1 MAERRG
7 PLGQFSPKTNCNQ
20 AAEDVGGGAGEPFPL
35 NAFPEFV
42 ASITLPRVLDRRK
55 TGEKMLRGIPVS
67 QGVSRSRVVVLDR
80 TRIDPAKWGILES
93 DLAGEEERLQS
104 SLAETRRQILA
115 VQERLREAMGA
126 EEAQIFDA
134 HLLVLED
141 PMLLQETARFIREDL
156 VSAEYA
162 FHQASEK
169 YAEALG
175 KVDDSYLSE
184 RAADIRDVTQ
194 RVLSNLMGQP
204 LCSVLADLTE
214 PCIVAAHDLTPS
226 DTATMDPAMVLGFVT
241 EVGTRTSHTAILA
254 RSLRIPA
261 VLGLGE
267 AIGEL
272 NTGQSVLLDGFNGFV
287 VIDPAEQTL
296 FEYGQL
302 VDRQTSIE
310 ESLEVIHDD
319 AAETKDGHRIILSAN
334 IERAAD
340 VEGVLQCGATGVGLF
355 RTEFLFINR
364 SDLPDEEE
372 QFAAY
377 RQVAESLA
385 PDPVIIRT
393 LDLGGDKL
401 LSHVNVAAEMN
412 PFLGWRAIRLCLE
425 ETDLFR
431 TQLRAI
437 LRASAFGD
445 LKIMYPMISGVEEL
459 DAANVLLDECRGQLR
474 AEGVAFA
481 EALEIGVM
489 IETPSAAMIADSLA
503 KRVKFFSIGTNDLI
517 QYALAVDRLNEKI
530 AHLYEPT
537 HPGILRLI
545 KATVDAGK
553 AHGIWTGVCGEMA
566 GDLAAVPLLLGLG
579 VGELSVTPSM
589 VPRVK
594 MLIRSI
600 EMSQARE
607 LAEFALGSESPK
619 QILARAEALAKAA
632 VPSFFEVLTD

>member
-1 MAERRG
+1 MA
-7 PLGQFSPKTNCNQ
+7 QFSLKTNLNQ
-20 AAEDVGGGAGEPFPL
+20 AAEDANGGASETFSV
-35 NAFPEFV
+35 NAFPEFG

-67 QGVSRSRVVVLDR
+67 HGVSRSQVVVLDR
-80 TRIDPAKWGILES
+80 TRIDPAKSGILES
-93 DLAGEEERLQS
+93 ELAGEENRLQA

-115 VQERLREAMGA
+115 MQERLREAMGA
-126 EEAQIFDA
+126 EEAQIFEA

-141 PMLLQETARFIREDL
+141 PMLLKEVSQFIRENL
-156 VSAEYA
+156 VTAEFA
-162 FHQASEK
+162 FHEASEK

-175 KVDDSYLSE
+175 KVDDAYLSE

-194 RVLSNLMGQP
+194 RVLANLMSQP
-204 LCSVLADLTE
+204 LCAGLADLTE
-214 PCIVAAHDLTPS
+214 PCIVVAHDLTPS
-226 DTATMDPAMVLGFVT
+226 DTAMLDPTKVLGFIT
-241 EVGTRTSHTAILA
+241 EVGSRTSHTAILA

-267 AIGEL
+267 AISEL
-272 NTGQSVLLDGFNGFV
+272 HTGQSVLLDGFNGFV
-287 VIDPAEQTL
+287 VIDPSKQIL

-302 VDRQTSIE
+302 VERQTSIE

-319 AAETKDGHRIILSAN
+319 AAETRDGHRIILSSN

-340 VEGVLQCGATGVGLF
+340 VESVLQSGATGVGLF

-364 SDLPDEEE
+364 SDLPSEEE

-377 RQVAESLA
+377 RHVAESLA

-425 ETDLFR
+425 EKDLFR
-431 TQLRAI
+431 AQLRAI

-445 LKIMYPMISGVEEL
+445 LKIMYPMVSGVEEL
-459 DAANVLLDECRGQLR
+459 EAANELLDECREQLR
-474 AEGVAFA
+474 AEDVAFA
-481 EALEIGVM
+481 DAVEIGVM

-503 KRVKFFSIGTNDLI
+503 KRVEFFSIGTNDLI
-517 QYALAVDRLNEKI
+517 QYTLAVDRLNEKI

-545 KATVDAGK
+545 KATVDAGQ

-566 GDLAAVPLLLGLG
+566 GDVAAVPLLLGLG
-579 VGELSVTPSM
+579 VTELSVTPSM

-600 EMSQARE
+600 EMSQMRE
-607 LAEFALGSESPK
+607 LAEFALDSDSPK
-619 QILARAEALAKAA
+619 EILARAEALAKAA
-632 VPSFFEVLTD
+632 VPSFFEELTG

>member
-1 MAERRG
+1 
-7 PLGQFSPKTNCNQ
+7 
-20 AAEDVGGGAGEPFPL
+20 
-35 NAFPEFV
+35 
-42 ASITLPRVLDRRK
+42 
-55 TGEKMLRGIPVS
+55 MLRGIPAS

-80 TRIDPAKWGILES
+80 TRINPAKWGIVEA
-93 DLAGEEERLQS
+93 DRAKEEERLKA
-104 SLAETRRQILA
+104 SLADTRSQIVA
-115 VQERLREAMGA
+115 MQDRLREAMGA
-126 EEAQIFDA
+126 KEALIFDS

-141 PMLLQETARFIREDL
+141 PMLLEEVSRFIREDL

-162 FHQASEK
+162 FYSASEK
-169 YAEALG
+169 YANALAN
-175 KVDDSYLSE
+175 VEDAYLSE
-184 RAADIRDVTQ
+184 RAADLRDVTQ
-194 RVLSNLMGQP
+194 RVLANLIGRP
-204 LCSVLADLTE
+204 TCAGLADLAE
-214 PCIVAAHDLTPS
+214 PCIVVAHDLTPS
-226 DTATMDPAMVLGFVT
+226 DTAMMDSAKVLGFVT
-241 EVGTRTSHTAILA
+241 EVGSRTSHTAILA

-261 VLGLGE
+261 VLGLGRT
-267 AIGEL
+267 IGEL
-272 NTGQSVLLDGFNGFV
+272 KSGQSVLIDGFNGFV
-287 VIDPAEQTL
+287 VIEPSDQTL

-302 VDRQTSIE
+302 VDRQASIE

-334 IERAAD
+334 IELATD
-340 VEGVLQCGATGVGLF
+340 VEGVLQSGATGVGLF

-364 SDLPDEEE
+364 SDLPDEKE

-377 RQVAESLA
+377 RRVAESLA

-401 LSHVNVAAEMN
+401 LSHVNLAEEMN

-425 ETDLFR
+425 EKDLFR

-437 LRASAFGD
+437 LRASVFGD
-445 LKIMYPMISGVEEL
+445 LKIMYPMVSGVEEL
-459 DAANVLLDECRGQLR
+459 EAANVLLDECRAQLR
-474 AEGVAFA
+474 AEGTAFA
-481 EALEIGVM
+481 DAIEIGVM

-503 KRVKFFSIGTNDLI
+503 KRVQFFSIGTNDLI
-517 QYALAVDRLNEKI
+517 QYTLAVDRLNEKI

-545 KATVDAGK
+545 KATVDAGQ

-566 GDLAAVPLLLGLG
+566 SDLAVVPLLLGLG
-579 VGELSVTPSM
+579 VAELSVTPSM

-607 LAEFALGSESPK
+607 LAAFALDSDSPK
-619 QILARAEALAKAA
+619 EILTRAEALAKAA
-632 VPSFFEVLTD
+632 VPDFFEGSA

>member
-1 MAERRG
+1 
-7 PLGQFSPKTNCNQ
+7 
-20 AAEDVGGGAGEPFPL
+20 
-35 NAFPEFV
+35 
-42 ASITLPRVLDRRK
+42 VLEQRK
-55 TGEKMLRGIPVS
+55 TGEKMLRGIPAS

-80 TRIDPAKWGILES
+80 TRINPAKWGIVEA
-93 DLAGEEERLQS
+93 DRAKEEERLKA
-104 SLAETRRQILA
+104 SLADTRSQIVA
-115 VQERLREAMGA
+115 MQDRLREAMGA
-126 EEAQIFDA
+126 KEALIFDS

-141 PMLLQETARFIREDL
+141 PMLLEEVSRFIREDL

-162 FHQASEK
+162 FYSASEK
-169 YAEALG
+169 YANALAN
-175 KVDDSYLSE
+175 VEDAYLSE
-184 RAADIRDVTQ
+184 RAADVRDVTQ
-194 RVLSNLMGQP
+194 RVLANLMGRP
-204 LCSVLADLTE
+204 TCAGLADLAE
-214 PCIVAAHDLTPS
+214 PCIVVAHDLTPS
-226 DTATMDPAMVLGFVT
+226 DTAMMDSAKVLGFVT
-241 EVGTRTSHTAILA
+241 EVGSRTSHTAILA

-261 VLGLGE
+261 VLGLGGS
-267 AIGEL
+267 IGEL
-272 NTGQSVLLDGFNGFV
+272 KNGQSVLIDGFNGFV
-287 VIDPAEQTL
+287 VIEPSDQTL

-302 VDRQTSIE
+302 VERQASIE

-334 IERAAD
+334 IERADD
-340 VEGVLQCGATGVGLF
+340 VEGVLQSGATGVGLF

-377 RQVAESLA
+377 RRVTESLA
-385 PDPVIIRT
+385 PAPVIIRT

-401 LSHVNVAAEMN
+401 LSHVNVAEEMN

-425 ETDLFR
+425 EKDLFR

-437 LRASAFGD
+437 LRASVFGD
-445 LKIMYPMISGVEEL
+445 LKIMYPMVSGVEEL
-459 DAANVLLDECRGQLR
+459 KAANVLLDECRAQLR
-474 AEGVAFA
+474 AEGTAFA
-481 EALEIGVM
+481 DAIEIGVM

-503 KRVKFFSIGTNDLI
+503 KRVQFFSIGTNDLI

-545 KATVDAGK
+545 KATVDAGQ

-566 GDLAAVPLLLGLG
+566 SDLAVVPLLLGLG
-579 VGELSVTPSM
+579 VAELSVTPSM

-607 LAEFALGSESPK
+607 LAAFALDSDSPK
-619 QILARAEALAKAA
+619 EILARAEALAKAA
-632 VPSFFEVLTD
+632 VPDFFEGSA

>member
-1 MAERRG
+1 M
-7 PLGQFSPKTNCNQ
+7 PTK
-20 AAEDVGGGAGEPFPL
+20 
-35 NAFPEFV
+35 
-42 ASITLPRVLDRRK
+42 RK

-93 DLAGEEERLQS
+93 DPAGEEDRLQA
-104 SLAETRRQILA
+104 SLMETRRQILA
-115 VQERLREAMGA
+115 VQERLREALGA
-126 EEAQIFDA
+126 KEAQIFDA

-141 PMLLQETARFIREDL
+141 PMLIEEATRFIREDL
-156 VSAEYA
+156 VTAEFA
-162 FHQASEK
+162 LHKASEK

-184 RAADIRDVTQ
+184 RAADIRDVAQ
-194 RVLSNLMGQP
+194 RVLADLMDQA
-204 LCSVLADLTE
+204 LCTGLADLTE
-214 PCIVAAHDLTPS
+214 PCVVVAHDLTPS
-226 DTATMDPAMVLGFVT
+226 DTAMMDPAMVLGFAT
-241 EVGTRTSHTAILA
+241 EVGSRTSHTAILA

-267 AIGEL
+267 AISELHTGE
-272 NTGQSVLLDGFNGFV
+272 SVLLDGFNGFV
-287 VIDPAEQTL
+287 VIDPSEQTL

-310 ESLEVIHDD
+310 KSLEVIHDD
-319 AAETKDGHRIILSAN
+319 AAETRDGHRIILSAN

-340 VEGVLQCGATGVGLF
+340 VESVLQCGAIGVGLF

-364 SDLPDEEE
+364 SDLPNEEE

-377 RQVAESLA
+377 RKVTESLA

-401 LSHVNVAAEMN
+401 LSHVNVAEEMN
-412 PFLGWRAIRLCLE
+412 PFLGWRAIRLCLQE
-425 ETDLFR
+425 KDLFR

-437 LRASAFGD
+437 LRASVFGN

-459 DAANVLLDECRGQLR
+459 DAANVLLDECREQLR
-474 AEGVAFA
+474 DEGVAFA
-481 EALEIGVM
+481 EDVEIGVM

-503 KRVKFFSIGTNDLI
+503 RRVKFFSIGTNDLI

-545 KATVDAGK
+545 KATVDAGQ
-553 AHGIWTGVCGEMA
+553 AHGIWTGICGEMA

-579 VGELSVTPSM
+579 VSELSVTPSM

-594 MLIRSI
+594 MLICSI
-600 EMSQARE
+600 EMSEARK
-607 LAEFALGSESPK
+607 LAEFALDSDSPK
-619 QILARAEALAKAA
+619 EILARAEVLAKAA
-632 VPSFFEVLTD
+632 VPSFFEGAA

>member
-1 MAERRG
+1 M
-7 PLGQFSPKTNCNQ
+7 PTK
-20 AAEDVGGGAGEPFPL
+20 
-35 NAFPEFV
+35 
-42 ASITLPRVLDRRK
+42 RK

-93 DLAGEEERLQS
+93 DPAGEEDRLQA
-104 SLAETRRQILA
+104 SLVETRRQILA

-126 EEAQIFDA
+126 KEAQIFDA

-141 PMLLQETARFIREDL
+141 PMLIEEATRFIREDL
-156 VSAEYA
+156 VTAEFA
-162 FHQASEK
+162 FHEASEK

-184 RAADIRDVTQ
+184 RAADIRDVAQ
-194 RVLSNLMGQP
+194 RVLADLMGQA
-204 LCSVLADLTE
+204 LCTGLADLTE
-214 PCIVAAHDLTPS
+214 PCVVVAHDLTPS
-226 DTATMDPAMVLGFVT
+226 DTAMMDPAIVLGFVT
-241 EVGTRTSHTAILA
+241 EVGSRTSHMAILA

-267 AIGEL
+267 AISELHNGE
-272 NTGQSVLLDGFNGFV
+272 SVLLDGFNGFV
-287 VIDPAEQTL
+287 VIDPSEQTL

-302 VDRQTSIE
+302 VDRQSSIE

-319 AAETKDGHRIILSAN
+319 AAETRDGHRIILSAN

-364 SDLPDEEE
+364 SDLPGEEE

-401 LSHVNVAAEMN
+401 LSHVNVAEEMN

-425 ETDLFR
+425 EKDLFR

-437 LRASAFGD
+437 LRASVFGN

-459 DAANVLLDECRGQLR
+459 EAANVLLDECREQLR
-474 AEGVAFA
+474 DEGVAFA
-481 EALEIGVM
+481 EDVEIGVM
-489 IETPSAAMIADSLA
+489 IETPSAAMIADRLA
-503 KRVKFFSIGTNDLI
+503 RRVKFFSIGTNDLI
-517 QYALAVDRLNEKI
+517 QYTLAVDRLNEKI

-537 HPGILRLI
+537 HPSILRLI
-545 KATVDAGK
+545 KATVDAGQ
-553 AHGIWTGVCGEMA
+553 AHGIWTGICGEMA

-579 VGELSVTPSM
+579 VSELSVTPSM

-600 EMSQARE
+600 EMSEARK
-607 LAEFALGSESPK
+607 LAEFALDSDSPK
-619 QILARAEALAKAA
+619 EILARAEALAKAA
-632 VPSFFEVLTD
+632 VPSFFEGAA

>member
-1 MAERRG
+1 M
-7 PLGQFSPKTNCNQ
+7 PTK
-20 AAEDVGGGAGEPFPL
+20 
-35 NAFPEFV
+35 
-42 ASITLPRVLDRRK
+42 RK

-93 DLAGEEERLQS
+93 DPAGEEDRLQA
-104 SLAETRRQILA
+104 SLVETRRQILA
-115 VQERLREAMGA
+115 VQERLREALGA
-126 EEAQIFDA
+126 KEAQIFDA

-141 PMLLQETARFIREDL
+141 PMLIEEATRFIREDL
-156 VSAEYA
+156 VTAEFA
-162 FHQASEK
+162 FHEASEK

-184 RAADIRDVTQ
+184 RAADIRDVAQ
-194 RVLSNLMGQP
+194 RVLADLMGQA
-204 LCSVLADLTE
+204 LCTGLADLTE
-214 PCIVAAHDLTPS
+214 PCVVVAHDLTPS
-226 DTATMDPAMVLGFVT
+226 DTAMMDPAMVLGFAT
-241 EVGTRTSHTAILA
+241 EVGSRTSHTAILA

-267 AIGEL
+267 AISELHTGE
-272 NTGQSVLLDGFNGFV
+272 SVLLDGFNGFV
-287 VIDPAEQTL
+287 VIDPSEQTL

-319 AAETKDGHRIILSAN
+319 AAETRDGHRIILSAN

-340 VEGVLQCGATGVGLF
+340 VESVLQCGAIGVGLF

-377 RQVAESLA
+377 RKVTESLA

-401 LSHVNVAAEMN
+401 LSHVNVAEEMN
-412 PFLGWRAIRLCLE
+412 PFLGWRAIRLCLQE
-425 ETDLFR
+425 KDLFR

-437 LRASAFGD
+437 LRASVFGN
-445 LKIMYPMISGVEEL
+445 LKIMYPMVSGVEEL
-459 DAANVLLDECRGQLR
+459 EAANVLLDECREQLR
-474 AEGVAFA
+474 DEGVAFA
-481 EALEIGVM
+481 EDVEIGVM

-503 KRVKFFSIGTNDLI
+503 RRVKFFSIGTNDLI

-545 KATVDAGK
+545 KATVDAGQ
-553 AHGIWTGVCGEMA
+553 AHGIWTGICGEMA

-579 VGELSVTPSM
+579 VSELSVTPSM

-600 EMSQARE
+600 EMSEARK
-607 LAEFALGSESPK
+607 LAEFALDSDSPK
-619 QILARAEALAKAA
+619 EILARAEALAKAA
-632 VPSFFEVLTD
+632 VPSFFEGAA

>member
-1 MAERRG
+1 
-7 PLGQFSPKTNCNQ
+7 
-20 AAEDVGGGAGEPFPL
+20 
-35 NAFPEFV
+35 
-42 ASITLPRVLDRRK
+42 
-55 TGEKMLRGIPVS
+55 MLRGIPVS

-93 DLAGEEERLQS
+93 DPAGEEDRLQA
-104 SLAETRRQILA
+104 SLMETRRQILA
-115 VQERLREAMGA
+115 VQERLREALGA
-126 EEAQIFDA
+126 KEAQIFDA

-141 PMLLQETARFIREDL
+141 PMLIEEATRFIREDL
-156 VSAEYA
+156 VTAEFA
-162 FHQASEK
+162 LHKASEK

-184 RAADIRDVTQ
+184 RAADIRDVAQ
-194 RVLSNLMGQP
+194 RVLADLMDQA
-204 LCSVLADLTE
+204 LCTGLADLTE
-214 PCIVAAHDLTPS
+214 PCVVVAHDLTPS
-226 DTATMDPAMVLGFVT
+226 DTAMMDPAMVLGFAT
-241 EVGTRTSHTAILA
+241 EVGSRTSHTAILA

-267 AIGEL
+267 AISELHTGE
-272 NTGQSVLLDGFNGFV
+272 SVLLDGFNGFV
-287 VIDPAEQTL
+287 VIDPSEQTL

-310 ESLEVIHDD
+310 KSLEVIHDD
-319 AAETKDGHRIILSAN
+319 AAETRDGHRIILSAN

-340 VEGVLQCGATGVGLF
+340 VESVLQCGAIGVGLF

-364 SDLPDEEE
+364 SDLPNEEE

-377 RQVAESLA
+377 RKVTESLA

-401 LSHVNVAAEMN
+401 LSHVNVAEEMN
-412 PFLGWRAIRLCLE
+412 PFLGWRAIRLCLQE
-425 ETDLFR
+425 KDLFR

-437 LRASAFGD
+437 LRASVFGN

-459 DAANVLLDECRGQLR
+459 DAANVLLDECREQLR
-474 AEGVAFA
+474 DEGVAFA
-481 EALEIGVM
+481 EDVEIGVM

-503 KRVKFFSIGTNDLI
+503 RRVKFFSIGTNDLI

-545 KATVDAGK
+545 KATVDAGQ
-553 AHGIWTGVCGEMA
+553 AHGIWTGICGEMA

-579 VGELSVTPSM
+579 VSELSVTPSM

-594 MLIRSI
+594 MLICSI
-600 EMSQARE
+600 EMSEARK
-607 LAEFALGSESPK
+607 LAEFALDSDSPK
-619 QILARAEALAKAA
+619 EILARAEVLAKAA
-632 VPSFFEVLTD
+632 VPSFFEGAA

>member
-1 MAERRG
+1 M
-7 PLGQFSPKTNCNQ
+7 PTK
-20 AAEDVGGGAGEPFPL
+20 
-35 NAFPEFV
+35 
-42 ASITLPRVLDRRK
+42 RK

-93 DLAGEEERLQS
+93 DPAGEEDRLQA
-104 SLAETRRQILA
+104 SLVETRRQILA

-126 EEAQIFDA
+126 KEAQIFDA

-141 PMLLQETARFIREDL
+141 PMLIEEATRFIREDL
-156 VSAEYA
+156 VTAEFA
-162 FHQASEK
+162 FHEASEK

-184 RAADIRDVTQ
+184 RAADIRDVAQ
-194 RVLSNLMGQP
+194 RVLADLMGQA
-204 LCSVLADLTE
+204 LCTGLADLTE
-214 PCIVAAHDLTPS
+214 PCVVVAHDLTPS
-226 DTATMDPAMVLGFVT
+226 DTAMMDPAIVLGFVT
-241 EVGTRTSHTAILA
+241 EVGSRTSHMAILA
-254 RSLRIPA
+254 RSLRIPP

-267 AIGEL
+267 AISELHNGE
-272 NTGQSVLLDGFNGFV
+272 SVLLDGFNGFV
-287 VIDPAEQTL
+287 VIDPSEQTL

-302 VDRQTSIE
+302 VDRQSSIE

-319 AAETKDGHRIILSAN
+319 AAETRDGHRIILSAN

-364 SDLPDEEE
+364 SDLPGEEE

-377 RQVAESLA
+377 RKVTESLA

-401 LSHVNVAAEMN
+401 LSHVNVAEEMN

-425 ETDLFR
+425 EKDLFR

-437 LRASAFGD
+437 LRASVFGN

-459 DAANVLLDECRGQLR
+459 EAANVLLDECREQLR
-474 AEGVAFA
+474 DEGVAFA
-481 EALEIGVM
+481 EDVEIGVM
-489 IETPSAAMIADSLA
+489 IETPSAAMIADRLA
-503 KRVKFFSIGTNDLI
+503 RRVKFFSIGTNDLI
-517 QYALAVDRLNEKI
+517 QYTLAVDRLNEKI

-537 HPGILRLI
+537 HPSILRLI
-545 KATVDAGK
+545 KATVDAGQ
-553 AHGIWTGVCGEMA
+553 AHGIWTGICGEMA

-579 VGELSVTPSM
+579 VSELSVTPSM

-600 EMSQARE
+600 EMSEARK
-607 LAEFALGSESPK
+607 LAEFALDSDSPK
-619 QILARAEALAKAA
+619 EILARAEALAKAA
-632 VPSFFEVLTD
+632 VPSFFEGAA

>member
-1 MAERRG
+1 M
-7 PLGQFSPKTNCNQ
+7 PTK
-20 AAEDVGGGAGEPFPL
+20 
-35 NAFPEFV
+35 
-42 ASITLPRVLDRRK
+42 RK

-93 DLAGEEERLQS
+93 DPAGEEDRLQA
-104 SLAETRRQILA
+104 SLVETRRQILA
-115 VQERLREAMGA
+115 VQERLREALGA
-126 EEAQIFDA
+126 KEAQIFDA

-141 PMLLQETARFIREDL
+141 PMLIEEATRFIREDL
-156 VSAEYA
+156 VTAEFA
-162 FHQASEK
+162 LHKASEK

-184 RAADIRDVTQ
+184 RAADIRDVAQ
-194 RVLSNLMGQP
+194 RVLADLMDQA
-204 LCSVLADLTE
+204 LCTGLADLTE
-214 PCIVAAHDLTPS
+214 PCVVVAHDLTPS
-226 DTATMDPAMVLGFVT
+226 DTAMMDPAMVLGFAT
-241 EVGTRTSHTAILA
+241 EVGSRTSHTAILA

-267 AIGEL
+267 AISELHTGE
-272 NTGQSVLLDGFNGFV
+272 SVLLDGFNGFV
-287 VIDPAEQTL
+287 VIDPSEQTL

-310 ESLEVIHDD
+310 KSLEVIHDD
-319 AAETKDGHRIILSAN
+319 AAETRDGHRIILSAN

-340 VEGVLQCGATGVGLF
+340 VESVLQCGAIGVGLF

-364 SDLPDEEE
+364 SDLPNEEE

-377 RQVAESLA
+377 RKVTESLA

-401 LSHVNVAAEMN
+401 LSHVNVAEEMN
-412 PFLGWRAIRLCLE
+412 PFLGWRAIRLCLQE
-425 ETDLFR
+425 KDLFR

-437 LRASAFGD
+437 LRASVFGN

-459 DAANVLLDECRGQLR
+459 DAANVLLDECREQLR
-474 AEGVAFA
+474 DEGVAFA
-481 EALEIGVM
+481 EDVEIGVM

-503 KRVKFFSIGTNDLI
+503 RRVKFFSIGTNDLI

-545 KATVDAGK
+545 KATVDAGQ
-553 AHGIWTGVCGEMA
+553 AHGIWTGICGEMA

-579 VGELSVTPSM
+579 VSELSVTPSM

-594 MLIRSI
+594 MLICSI
-600 EMSQARE
+600 EMSEARK
-607 LAEFALGSESPK
+607 LAEFALDSDSPK
-619 QILARAEALAKAA
+619 EILARAEVLAKAA
-632 VPSFFEVLTD
+632 VPSFFEGAA

>member
-1 MAERRG
+1 M
-7 PLGQFSPKTNCNQ
+7 PTK
-20 AAEDVGGGAGEPFPL
+20 
-35 NAFPEFV
+35 
-42 ASITLPRVLDRRK
+42 RK

-93 DLAGEEERLQS
+93 DQAGEDDRLQT
-104 SLAETRRQILA
+104 SLVKTRRQILA

-126 EEAQIFDA
+126 DEAQIFDA

-156 VSAEYA
+156 VTAEFA

-169 YAEALG
+169 YADALA
-175 KVDDSYLSE
+175 KVNDSYLSE

-194 RVLSNLMGQP
+194 RVLANLMGQP
-204 LCSVLADLTE
+204 QCTALADLTE
-214 PCIVAAHDLTPS
+214 PCIVVAHDLTPS

-241 EVGTRTSHTAILA
+241 EVGSRTSHTAILA
-254 RSLRIPA
+254 RSMRIPA

-272 NTGQSVLLDGFNGFV
+272 HTGESVLLDGFNGFV
-287 VIDPAEQTL
+287 VIDPSEQTL

-310 ESLEVIHDD
+310 KSLEVIHDD
-319 AAETKDGHRIILSAN
+319 AAETRDGHRIILSAN

-340 VEGVLQCGATGVGLF
+340 VESVLQCGAIGVGLF

-377 RQVAESLA
+377 RKVTESLA

-401 LSHVNVAAEMN
+401 LSHLNVAEEMN
-412 PFLGWRAIRLCLE
+412 PFLGWRAIRLCLQE
-425 ETDLFR
+425 KDLFR

-437 LRASAFGD
+437 LRASVFGN

-459 DAANVLLDECRGQLR
+459 EAANVLLDECREQLR
-474 AEGVAFA
+474 DEGVAFA
-481 EALEIGVM
+481 EDVEIGVM

-503 KRVKFFSIGTNDLI
+503 RRVKFFSIGTNDLI

-545 KATVDAGK
+545 KATVDAAQ
-553 AHGIWTGVCGEMA
+553 AHSIWTGICGEMA

-579 VGELSVTPSM
+579 VSELSVTPSM

-600 EMSQARE
+600 EMSEARK
-607 LAEFALGSESPK
+607 LAEFALDSDSPK
-619 QILARAEALAKAA
+619 EILARAEALAKAA
-632 VPSFFEVLTD
+632 VPSFFEGAA

>member
-1 MAERRG
+1 MRLG
-7 PLGQFSPKTNCNQ
+7 PLTQFSQKTNRYQ
-20 AAEDVGGGAGEPFPL
+20 AAERANRGVGDVFPL
-35 NAFPEFV
+35 IAFPDFG
-42 ASITLPRVLDRRK
+42 ASITLPRVLDRRN

-67 QGVSRSRVVVLDR
+67 QGVSRSRVVVLNR
-80 TRIDPAKWGILES
+80 TRIDPAKCDIAEP
-93 DLAGEEERLQS
+93 DLAVEEDRLQS
-104 SLAETRRQILA
+104 SLAETRRQILSM
-115 VQERLREAMGA
+115 QGRLRDAMGA
-126 EEAQIFDA
+126 KEALIFDS

-141 PMLLQETARFIREDL
+141 PMLLEEVSRFIREDL

-162 FHQASEK
+162 FFKASEK
-169 YAEALG
+169 YADALA
-175 KVDDSYLSE
+175 KVDDAYLSE

-194 RVLSNLMGQP
+194 RVLANLMGRP
-204 LCSVLADLTE
+204 TCAGLADLTE
-214 PCIVAAHDLTPS
+214 PCIVVAHDLTPS
-226 DTATMDPAMVLGFVT
+226 DTAMMDPAKVLGFLT
-241 EVGTRTSHTAILA
+241 EVGSRTSHTAILA

-267 AIGEL
+267 AISEL
-272 NTGQSVLLDGFNGFV
+272 HTGQSVLLDGFNGFV
-287 VIDPAEQTL
+287 VIDPSKQML

-302 VDRQTSIE
+302 VERQTSIE

-319 AAETKDGHRIILSAN
+319 AAETRDGHRIILSSN

-340 VEGVLQCGATGVGLF
+340 VESVLQCGAIGVGLF

-364 SDLPDEEE
+364 SDLPNEEE

-377 RQVAESLA
+377 RHVAESLA

-412 PFLGWRAIRLCLE
+412 PFLGWRAIRLCLQE
-425 ETDLFR
+425 KDLFR

-437 LRASAFGD
+437 LRASAYGN
-445 LKIMYPMISGVEEL
+445 LKIMYPMVSGVEEL
-459 DAANVLLDECRGQLR
+459 EAANELLDECREQLR
-474 AEGVAFA
+474 AEDVAFA
-481 EALEIGVM
+481 DAVEIGVM

-503 KRVKFFSIGTNDLI
+503 KRVQFFSIGTNDLI
-517 QYALAVDRLNEKI
+517 QYTLAVDRLNEKI

-545 KATVDAGK
+545 KATVDAGE

-579 VGELSVTPSM
+579 VTELSVTPSM

-607 LAEFALGSESPK
+607 LAEFALDSDSPK
-619 QILARAEALAKAA
+619 EILARAEALAKAA
-632 VPSFFEVLTD
+632 VPSFFEG

>member
-1 MAERRG
+1 M
-7 PLGQFSPKTNCNQ
+7 
-20 AAEDVGGGAGEPFPL
+20 FPL
-35 NAFPEFV
+35 IAFPDFG
-42 ASITLPRVLDRRK
+42 ASITLSRVLDRRN

-67 QGVSRSRVVVLDR
+67 QGVSRSRVVVLNR
-80 TRIDPAKWGILES
+80 TRIDPAKCDIAEP
-93 DLAGEEERLQS
+93 DLAREEDRLQS
-104 SLAETRRQILA
+104 SLAETRRQILSL
-115 VQERLREAMGA
+115 QGRLRDAMGA
-126 EEAQIFDA
+126 KEALIFDS

-141 PMLLQETARFIREDL
+141 PMLLEEVSRFIRKDL

-162 FHQASEK
+162 FFKASEK
-169 YAEALG
+169 YADALA
-175 KVDDSYLSE
+175 KVDDAYLSE

-194 RVLSNLMGQP
+194 RVLANLMGRP
-204 LCSVLADLTE
+204 TCAGLADLTE
-214 PCIVAAHDLTPS
+214 PCIVVAHDLTPS
-226 DTATMDPAMVLGFVT
+226 DTAMMDPAKVLGFLT
-241 EVGTRTSHTAILA
+241 EVGSRTSHTAILA

-267 AIGEL
+267 AISEL
-272 NTGQSVLLDGFNGFV
+272 HTGQSVLLDGFNGFV
-287 VIDPAEQTL
+287 VIDPSKQML

-302 VDRQTSIE
+302 VERQTSIE

-319 AAETKDGHRIILSAN
+319 AAETRDGHRIILSSN

-340 VEGVLQCGATGVGLF
+340 VESVLQCGAIGVGLF

-364 SDLPDEEE
+364 SDLPNEEE

-377 RQVAESLA
+377 RHVAESLA

-425 ETDLFR
+425 EKDLFR

-437 LRASAFGD
+437 LRASAYGN
-445 LKIMYPMISGVEEL
+445 LKIMYPMVSGVEEL
-459 DAANVLLDECRGQLR
+459 EAANVLLDECREQLR
-474 AEGVAFA
+474 AEDVAFA
-481 EALEIGVM
+481 DAVEIGVM

-503 KRVKFFSIGTNDLI
+503 KRVQFFSIGTNDLI
-517 QYALAVDRLNEKI
+517 QYTLAVDRLNEKI

-545 KATVDAGK
+545 KATVDAGE

-579 VGELSVTPSM
+579 VTELSVPPSM

-607 LAEFALGSESPK
+607 LAEFALDSDSPK
-619 QILARAEALAKAA
+619 EILARAEALAKAA
-632 VPSFFEVLTD
+632 VPSFFEG